1 MSLPFDALKPRGPA
15 RIIDHGGSGMVSI
28 YMSDERFVLKG
39 SEVWTNGRC
48 YGRIGN
54 ADSKT
59 LLAREEAIYQRLGSH
74 PHILKYNGQVLI
86 REGIYSLK
94 LERALGNLRQLIL
107 ECPMPTEQ
115 TRLKMAIQI
124 SCAMSYLHSKSIFHN
139 DFSCRNIFVLEGW
152 LLKIGDFGGSKID
165 DEEPLIGEET
175 RYQLPLR
182 GREWE
187 DMDDTKRELFAL
199 GCGIYEIMAWKA
211 PFPDLTEDEVLERYN
226 NEQFPKTDQLLLDD
240 VIRTCWNEKYETA
253 ADVERVLREKLV
265 DLHLVSHGKCDKP
278 T

>member
-1 MSLPFDALKPRGPA
+1 MVVPAWCQSTCLMNASSSRVPKFGPTGAVMGELGMPIAKHSLRVK
-15 RIIDHGGSGMVSI
+15 
-28 YMSDERFVLKG
+28 K
-39 SEVWTNGRC
+39 
-48 YGRIGN
+48 
-54 ADSKT
+54 
-59 LLAREEAIYQRLGSH
+59 AIYRCLGSH
-74 PHILKYNGQVLI
+74 ANILKYDGQVLI
-86 REGIYSLK
+86 REGLYSVK

-124 SCAMSYLHSKSIFHN
+124 SCAMSYLHSKNIFYN

-187 DMDDTKRELFAL
+187 DMDDTKREIFAL
-199 GCGIYEIMAWKA
+199 GCGIYGIIALKA
-211 PFPDLTEDEVLERYN
+211 PFLDLTEEEVLERYN
-226 NEQFPKTDQLLLDD
+226 N
-240 VIRTCWNEKYETA
+240 IYNIN
-253 ADVERVLREKLV
+253 
-265 DLHLVSHGKCDKP
+265 
-278 T
+278 